1 MTVYNRKM
9 FRKGGV
15 SKQPTGIL
23 ASSSE
28 LMTSAQKAMLSGN
41 PLKARTGASV
51 NYMPQLN
58 LVPGKNRQTPF
69 GGYETVPAS
78 RVNLSPM
85 GADYQSGRIDIFGKD
100 RTRFGKTA
108 LEQLAQTE
116 SAFGRQVG
124 PFDKKIPIDQ
134 LQVEGGDISK
144 QNLGVVTSDDTNAI
158 NTSIGN
164 ILEKYKTNL
173 AEQREDELAFI
184 GKDDEGTIFGEEVE
198 SKDKDKNQNKTVYE
212 QSSDVEVR
220 NEASTVNL
228 SDSSVNKGAGKEQKG
243 EGKANVAPNSDMG
256 KKYQNLTKT
265 MIQQMQQGKVD
276 NATDNSLITHGYD
289 KKDVEEMTEEEKI
302 VEMKAMLNKFGQNT
316 EETEDLGGLNLMMLG
331 LSIAAGDSPDALT
344 NIAKGAK
351 EFVGQRA
358 KEIKQK
364 IKDRKAKEEAM
375 DLLAIKTVLGRT
387 DKKEDR
393 EFQSKEADKS
403 RAHDMKKISTMNAN
417 DLNKLGITLDFK
429 KMIADNAN
437 NLQVFLKDKDIA
449 SRYDL
454 KKLDVEMF
462 NASAKNSF
470 KQLTMKLKSS
480 EMIARNAQLGQDER
494 AKAALEA
501 QNLRAVISNFDKG
514 YGFAFYQGA
523 KDGLEGED
531 LAKYVEENGK
541 RFASNSLLTG
551 PDSIRRMIIKNAGTV
566 MKEQNVD
573 FNEAAEIIMKTI
585 TESPELSVFFKK
597 DLQAF
602 GINVDTTNQNKNT
615 DTSGITVK
623 KIN

>member
-9 FRKGGV
+9 FRKKGGGAAGIMASGPELIKAQSGTFV
-15 SKQPTGIL
+15 NIPGGGSAITRSGFPGAGAFSAFQPSKPNAISLSPTG
-23 ASSSE
+23 SD
-28 LMTSAQKAMLSGN
+28 
-41 PLKARTGASV
+41 
-51 NYMPQLN
+51 
-58 LVPGKNRQTPF
+58 F
-69 GGYETVPAS
+69 
-78 RVNLSPM
+78 
-85 GADYQSGRIDIFGKD
+85 QSGKIDIFGKD

-116 SAFGRQVG
+116 GAIGRQIG
-124 PFDKKIPIDQ
+124 PFKEDRVQIDP
-134 LQVEGGDISK
+134 EGGDISK
-144 QNLGVVTSDDTNAI
+144 QNLGVVTSEDTTAI
-158 NTSIGN
+158 NTSINN

-184 GKDDEGTIFGEEVE
+184 GKDDEGTVFGEEVE
-198 SKDKDKNQNKTVYE
+198 SKDKDKTVYE
-212 QSSDVEVR
+212 QSSDVEVK

-228 SDSSVNKGAGKEQKG
+228 SDSSVNKGSGKEQKG
-243 EGKANVAPNSDMG
+243 GGKANVAPNSEMG
-256 KKYQNLTKT
+256 TKYKKLTET
-265 MIQQMQQGKVD
+265 MIKQMQQGKVD

-289 KKDVEEMTEEEKI
+289 KKVVEEMTEEEKI
-302 VEMKAMLNKFGQNT
+302 VEMKAMLSKFGQNT
-316 EETEDLGGLNLMMLG
+316 EEAEDLGGLNIMMLG
-331 LSIAAGDSPDALT
+331 LSVAAGDSPDALT

-364 IKDRKAKEEAM
+364 IKDRKDKEDAI

-393 EFQSKEADKS
+393 EFRSKEADKS

-480 EMIARNAQLGQDER
+480 EMIARNAQLGQDDR

-523 KDGLEGED
+523 KDGLEGEA

-541 RFASNSLLTG
+541 KFASNSLLTG

-573 FNEAAEIIMKTI
+573 FDKAAEIIMKTI
-585 TESPELSVFFKK
+585 TENPELSVFFKK
-597 DLQAF
+597 DLEAF
-602 GINVDTTNQNKNT
+602 GINVGTTNQNKNT
-615 DTSGITVK
+615 DTSGIIVK
-623 KIN
+623 PMN

>member
-9 FRKGGV
+9 FRKKGGGV
-15 SKQPTGIL
+15 NGIMASGPELIKANLGFYNAPGGGASALRGGFPNISAFSAFEPPKPITKINNAISLSPTG
-23 ASSSE
+23 S
-28 LMTSAQKAMLSGN
+28 N
-41 PLKARTGASV
+41 
-51 NYMPQLN
+51 
-58 LVPGKNRQTPF
+58 F
-69 GGYETVPAS
+69 
-78 RVNLSPM
+78 
-85 GADYQSGRIDIFGKD
+85 QSGTIDIFGKD
-100 RTRFGKTA
+100 RTRFGKEA
-108 LEQLAQTE
+108 VAQMSRLEDL
-116 SAFGRQVG
+116 VG
-124 PFDKKIPIDQ
+124 TSVKGPMPLK
-134 LQVEGGDISK
+134 S
-144 QNLGVVTSDDTNAI
+144 GVVA
-158 NTSIGN
+158 N
-164 ILEKYKTNL
+164 IETASEKF
-173 AEQREDELAFI
+173 AE
-184 GKDDEGTIFGEEVE
+184 KDDKPTRSDAYAAGFRELGPGI
-198 SKDKDKNQNKTVYE
+198 NQSIVNINEMTGVDQYDDLNTDFDIQKKTDENENKTVYE
-212 QSSDVEVR
+212 QSSDTNVD
-220 NEASTVNL
+220 NTAATVDL
-228 SDSSVNKGAGKEQKG
+228 SGESVQKGSGKEEKG
-243 EGKANVAPNSDMG
+243 GGKANTTPNSEMG
-256 KKYQNLTKT
+256 TKYKSLAQSMLK
-265 MIQQMQQGKVD
+265 QMQSGKID

-289 KKDVEEMTEEEKI
+289 KDTVKEMTEEEKI
-302 VEMKAMLNKFGQNT
+302 IEMKAMLSKFGQNT
-316 EETEDLGGLNLMMLG
+316 EETEDLSGLNIMMLG

-364 IKDRKAKEEAM
+364 IKDRKDKEDAM

-417 DLNKLGITLDFK
+417 DMVKLGMTFDFK

-437 NLQVFLKDKDIA
+437 NLQIFLKDKDIA

-470 KQLTMKLKSS
+470 KQLTMKLNSA
-480 EMIARNAQLGQDER
+480 EMIARNTQLGNDKR
-494 AKAALEA
+494 AEAALEA

-573 FNEAAEIIMKTI
+573 FDEAADIILKTI
-585 TESPELSVFFKK
+585 TTNPELRVFFKK
-597 DLQAF
+597 DLTQL
-602 GINVDTTNQNKNT
+602 GLNVDIKDENKNT
-615 DTSGITVK
+615 NTSGITVK